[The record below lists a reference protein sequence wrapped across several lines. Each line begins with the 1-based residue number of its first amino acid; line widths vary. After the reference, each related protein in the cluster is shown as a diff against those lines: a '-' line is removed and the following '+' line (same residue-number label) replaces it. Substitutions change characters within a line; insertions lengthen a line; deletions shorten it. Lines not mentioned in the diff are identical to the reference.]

1 MAPEQGYTMKD
12 KAREL
17 LIAAKIFQFCADI
30 FAIFGLFLFAYIY
43 FTNFKDNPFAAL
55 QSPYF
60 VVTVLIP
67 FIPAAAMSFIASKKR
82 SQLRALLEEND
93 KSA

>member
-1 MAPEQGYTMKD
+1 MKE

-30 FAIFGLFLFAYIY
+30 FAVFGIFLFAYIY
-43 FTNFKDNPFAAL
+43 FTNFRDNPFAAL

-60 VVTVLIP
+60 VVTVLMP
-67 FIPAAAMSFIASKKR
+67 FIPAAAMAYIASKKR
-82 SQLRALLEEND
+82 SKLRALLEEND
-93 KSA
+93 KSS